1 MSKSKK
7 NTLAKSKSKTKKRI
21 NGGKDKAARVSL
33 RGRRP
38 INQIAQPQKP
48 QKKPQQRPLNKN
60 QYQHP
65 YNGQYQQEYPKYNGP
80 NGPPVQRVEIDQPPL
95 GKLKDAP
102 ANIVNAAGIGLGGVF
117 GANVGQAA
125 FDGLFGSDGDE

>member
-1 MSKSKK
+1 MRKSKK

-21 NGGKDKAARVSL
+21 NGGKDKRASL
-33 RGRRP
+33 RRRP
-38 INQIAQPQKP
+38 MNQYAQPQR
-48 QKKPQQRPLNKN
+48 PQQRPLKKN
-60 QYQHP
+60 QNQPYDQYNGQYQPP
-65 YNGQYQQEYPKYNGP
+65 YNGQYQQQYPQYNGP
-80 NGPPVQRVEIDQPPL
+80 NGPPVQRIEIDQPPL

-125 FDGLFGSDGDE
+125 FDGLFGE